1 MAFCASVGLLCV
13 VWQVGCGEAAFG
25 SDSAD
30 RTLRQRVG
38 VDSCD
43 DGVDAARSAGGARW
57 VFGEVKRGRV
67 ADCWSLCSISV
78 ALEDFFRSNLGVI

>member
-1 MAFCASVGLLCV
+1 MAFCASVGLLRV

-43 DGVDAARSAGGARW
+43 DWVDAARSAGGARW
-57 VFGEVKRGRV
+57 VFGKVERGRV